1 MHKQNKKTEDTLTLN
16 RMRDKRMG
24 TDRKEAIGPNFG
36 NYYLQR
42 SLRRAKNPPTE
53 SWENWCFQAQD
64 SGDIMKVKGLLSA
77 ELSCPGT

>member
-53 SWENWCFQAQD
+53 S
-64 SGDIMKVKGLLSA
+64 
-77 ELSCPGT
+77 

>member
-1 MHKQNKKTEDTLTLN
+1 
-16 RMRDKRMG
+16 MG

-53 SWENWCFQAQD
+53 S
-64 SGDIMKVKGLLSA
+64 
-77 ELSCPGT
+77 